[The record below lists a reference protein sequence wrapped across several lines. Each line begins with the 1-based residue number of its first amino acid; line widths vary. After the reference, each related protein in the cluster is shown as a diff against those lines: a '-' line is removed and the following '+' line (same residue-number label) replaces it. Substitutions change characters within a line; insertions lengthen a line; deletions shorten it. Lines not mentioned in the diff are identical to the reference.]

1 MTDPN
6 STNTKTA
13 IQNQPDIGEVINDLS
28 MQVAALSRDNAINR
42 SIINQLNKKIVELE
56 TK

>member
-42 SIINQLNKKIVELE
+42 SVINQLNKKIAELE
-56 TK
+56 KK

>member
-1 MTDPN
+1 MT
-6 STNTKTA
+6 
-13 IQNQPDIGEVINDLS
+13 QNEQLENVVQPDIGEVINDLS
-28 MQVAALSRDNAINR
+28 IQLATMSRDLAIQR

>member
-1 MTDPN
+1 MSEN
-6 STNTKTA
+6 QNT
-13 IQNQPDIGEVINDLS
+13 QPDIGEVINDLS
-28 MQVAALSRDNAINR
+28 VQVATLSRDLAIQR

>member
-1 MTDPN
+1 M
-6 STNTKTA
+6 SEINT
-13 IQNQPDIGEVINDLS
+13 QQPDIGEVINDLS
-28 MQVAALSRDNAINR
+28 VQVATLSRDLAIQR